1 MSTQSTCCLP
11 CDGVPDIETRLAR
24 LEAFSI
30 HDSSSDDDSSSTTTD
45 DDDYDDDDDDDDC
58 KNCHACVL
66 HRMLDCVPDAMST
79 TCCANHLTGPI
90 EEQIELVKL
99 MHNADQHKVV
109 IMKARAQLKLI
120 PRRLLKIKQL
130 RLQSTSIINTM
141 AAATA
146 HSAVQNVLAAARERD
161 SAAKRTANTK
171 KKREKKK
178 AAAHKR
184 AASAKAKAK
193 AKAAPPPVEEEKEK
207 TPAAPTAAPK
217 LPLDDFGPDAMYC
230 VVCLDNV
237 KNVLHVGCGHV
248 ATCSTCSAQLDS
260 CPLCREPVTNRN
272 MLVEVR
278 VF

>member
-1 MSTQSTCCLP
+1 MSTQSTYCLP
-11 CDGVPDIETRLAR
+11 CDDVPDIETRLAR

-30 HDSSSDDDSSSTTTD
+30 NDSSSDDDSSSTTTD
-45 DDDYDDDDDDDDC
+45 DDDDDDDDC

-79 TCCANHLTGPI
+79 TCCANHLTDPI

-120 PRRLLKIKQL
+120 PRRLLKTKQL
-130 RLQSTSIINTM
+130 RLQSMSIIKTM

-146 HSAVQNVLAAARERD
+146 NSAVQNVLAAARERD
-161 SAAKRTANTK
+161 SAAKRTANNK
-171 KKREKKK
+171 KKREKK

-184 AASAKAKAK
+184 AASAKAKA
-193 AKAAPPPVEEEKEK
+193 APPPVEEVKEK
-207 TPAAPTAAPK
+207 TPAAAPAAAAPAAAPK

-230 VVCLDNV
+230 VVCLENV